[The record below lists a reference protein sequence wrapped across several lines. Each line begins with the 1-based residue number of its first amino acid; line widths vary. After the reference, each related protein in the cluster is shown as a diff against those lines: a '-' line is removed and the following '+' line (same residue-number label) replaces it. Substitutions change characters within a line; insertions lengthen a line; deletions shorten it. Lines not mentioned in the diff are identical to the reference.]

1 MNHLYK
7 RFYKHQWK
15 AIVFLWA
22 AFSQTFTKAVVDI
35 VVKHW
40 LITLAFIALSVYA
53 IVTVGNARAERD
65 RLLEENYML
74 ETKMN
79 MFSIKK

>member
-7 RFYKHQWK
+7 RYYKHQWK
-15 AIVFLWA
+15 AIAFLWA

-40 LITLAFIALSVYA
+40 LITLAFIALSAYA
-53 IVTVGNARAERD
+53 FVIIGKARAERD
-65 RLLEENYML
+65 RLLEENYTL
-74 ETKMN
+74 ETKIDT
-79 MFSIKK
+79 FSIK

>member
-7 RFYKHQWK
+7 RYYKHQWK
-15 AIVFLWA
+15 AMAFLWA

-40 LITLAFIALSVYA
+40 LITLTFVALSAYA
-53 IVTVGNARAERD
+53 FVTISKARAERD
-65 RLLEENYML
+65 HLLEENYTL
-74 ETKMN
+74 ETKMDT
-79 MFSIKK
+79 FSIK

>member
-7 RFYKHQWK
+7 RYYKHQWK
-15 AIVFLWA
+15 AIAFLWA

-40 LITLAFIALSVYA
+40 LITLAFIALSAYA
-53 IVTVGNARAERD
+53 LVTIGKARAERD
-65 RLLEENYML
+65 HLLEENYTL
-74 ETKMN
+74 ETKMDT
-79 MFSIKK
+79 FSIK

>member
-7 RFYKHQWK
+7 RYYKHQWK
-15 AIVFLWA
+15 AIAFLWA

-40 LITLAFIALSVYA
+40 LITLTFVVLSAYAF
-53 IVTVGNARAERD
+53 VTIGKARAERD
-65 RLLEENYML
+65 RLLEENYTL
-74 ETKMN
+74 ETKIDT
-79 MFSIKK
+79 FSIK

>member
-7 RFYKHQWK
+7 RYYKHQWK
-15 AIVFLWA
+15 AIAFLWA

-40 LITLAFIALSVYA
+40 LITLTFAALSAYA
-53 IVTVGNARAERD
+53 FVTISKARAERD
-65 RLLEENYML
+65 HLLEENYTL
-74 ETKMN
+74 ETKMDT
-79 MFSIKK
+79 FSIK